1 MLSRLAW
8 SSVPSP
14 TFSAARLNEIIAPSR
29 RNNARHRISGMLI
42 FTGAQFLGILE
53 GDDHDLEHLWSR
65 LEQDRRHTSLV
76 RIGIEACGVRW
87 FSTWLMAYT
96 DHADVGD
103 RIDVLR
109 SPLPLVGTWSAMMRP
124 IMMSADS
131 M

>member
-29 RNNARHRISGMLI
+29 RHNERNHISGMLI
-42 FTGAQFLGILE
+42 FTGAQFLGTLE
-53 GDDHDLEHLWSR
+53 GDDRDLGRLWTR
-65 LEQDRRHTSLV
+65 LEEDRRHMSLV

-87 FSTWLMAYT
+87 FPNWMMAYT
-96 DHADVGD
+96 DHADLSA
-103 RIDVLR
+103 RIDILR
-109 SPLPLVGTWSAMMRP
+109 SPLPMVGKWSDMMRP

>member
-14 TFSAARLNEIIAPSR
+14 MFSAARLNEIIAPSR
-29 RNNARHRISGMLI
+29 RHNERNHISGMLI

-53 GDDHDLEHLWSR
+53 GHDHDLARLWSR
-65 LEQDRRHTSLV
+65 LENDRRHGSLV
-76 RIGIEACGVRW
+76 RIGVEACGARW
-87 FSTWLMAYT
+87 FPNWLMA
-96 DHADVGD
+96 
-103 RIDVLR
+103 RIDLLR
-109 SPLPLVGTWSAMMRP
+109 APQPLVSTWSDTMRP